1 MKKLFLILT
10 VLCESVSISAQKIL
24 FEYKNGNIQPSEQSY
39 IYAAESVY
47 GKIDEAIQHP
57 AVKYPFWIDKEI
69 THNSADYKMI
79 DSTSLITDDCYLYEI
94 KFFQHKNEDESD
106 LETWGKD
113 NIFSRLEIVC
123 KTPAFN
129 DNGKPIKK
137 TNGKIEY
144 SIEDEPFVFYN
155 DGLWFRFY
163 YFCLAPYSDSPKT
176 VEDPTKAFFKKVRL
190 TKDCYAIT
198 LRGYRDSIDGTG
210 LSVFVLYKGK
220 AQLVYYNSS
229 IDVNEI
235 KEEGDKTTFVL
246 QTPKY
251 DDNGKIIP
259 VISKMTF
266 ANGMISLEE

>member
-10 VLCESVSISAQKIL
+10 VFCESVSISAQKNL
-24 FEYKNGNIQPSEQSY
+24 FEYKNGNIQPSEQLY
-39 IYAAESVY
+39 MYAAESVY

-79 DSTSLITDDCYLYEI
+79 DSTSIITDDCYLYEI
-94 KFFQHKNEDESD
+94 KFFQHKNEDVESF
-106 LETWGKD
+106 EGGKIFTRL
-113 NIFSRLEIVC
+113 NIDC
-123 KTPAFN
+123 KVPIREN
-129 DNGKPIKK
+129 NGKVTYK
-137 TNGKIEY
+137 T
-144 SIEDEPFVFYN
+144 DVEPFVFYN
-155 DGLWFRFY
+155 DNMWFQFNYFVFGAYTANTNYDNRFAKDI
-163 YFCLAPYSDSPKT
+163 C
-176 VEDPTKAFFKKVRL
+176 KKIKL
-190 TKDCYAIT
+190 SKDCYAIA
-198 LRGYRDSIDGTG
+198 LRGQRDAIDGPG
-210 LSVFVLYKGK
+210 LTIFVLYKGK
-220 AQLVYYNSS
+220 AQLVYLNYA
-229 IDVNEI
+229 IDINEI

>member
-24 FEYKNGNIQPSEQSY
+24 FEYKNGNILPTEQSY

-47 GKIDEAIQHP
+47 SKIDEAIQHP

-79 DSTSLITDDCYLYEI
+79 DSTNIITDDCYLYEV
-94 KFFQHKNEDESD
+94 KFFQHKNEDVESF
-106 LETWGKD
+106 EG
-113 NIFSRLEIVC
+113 
-123 KTPAFN
+123 
-129 DNGKPIKK
+129 
-137 TNGKIEY
+137 GKIFTRLNIGCKVPIRGNNGNVTYETA
-144 SIEDEPFVFYN
+144 DEPFVFYN
-155 DGLWFRFY
+155 DNMWFQFNYFGFGAYTANTNYDNRFAKDI
-163 YFCLAPYSDSPKT
+163 C
-176 VEDPTKAFFKKVRL
+176 KKIKL
-190 TKDCYAIT
+190 SKDCYAIA
-198 LRGYRDSIDGTG
+198 LRGQRDAIDGPG
-210 LSVFVLYKGK
+210 LTIFVLYKGK
-220 AQLVYYNSS
+220 AQLVYLNYA
-229 IDVNEI
+229 IDINEI

>member
-10 VLCESVSISAQKIL
+10 VFCGSVNISAQKKL

-79 DSTSLITDDCYLYEI
+79 DSTNIITDDCYLYEV
-94 KFFQHKNEDESD
+94 KFFQHKNEDVESF
-106 LETWGKD
+106 EGG
-113 NIFSRLEIVC
+113 NIFTRLNIDC
-123 KTPAFN
+123 KVPIREN
-129 DNGKPIKK
+129 NGKVTYK
-137 TNGKIEY
+137 T
-144 SIEDEPFVFYN
+144 DVEPFVFYN
-155 DGLWFRFY
+155 DNMWFQFN
-163 YFCLAPYSDSPKT
+163 YFGFGAYTANTNYDNRLAKDIC
-176 VEDPTKAFFKKVRL
+176 KKIKL
-190 TKDCYAIT
+190 SKDCYAIA
-198 LRGYRDSIDGTG
+198 LRGQRDSIDGPG
-210 LSVFVLYKGK
+210 LTIFVLYKGK
-220 AQLVYYNSS
+220 AQLVYLNYA
-229 IDVNEI
+229 IDINEI

>member
-10 VLCESVSISAQKIL
+10 VLCESVSISAQKNL

-69 THNSADYKMI
+69 THNSANYKMI
-79 DSTSLITDDCYLYEI
+79 DSTNITTDDCYLYEI
-94 KFFQHKNEDESD
+94 KFFQHKNEDVESF
-106 LETWGKD
+106 EG
-113 NIFSRLEIVC
+113 
-123 KTPAFN
+123 
-129 DNGKPIKK
+129 
-137 TNGKIEY
+137 GKIFTRLNIGCKVPITDNNGNITYAPNGNVTYETA
-144 SIEDEPFVFYN
+144 DEPFVFYN
-155 DGLWFRFY
+155 DNMWFQFN
-163 YFCLAPYSDSPKT
+163 YFGFGAYTANTNYDNRLAKDIC
-176 VEDPTKAFFKKVRL
+176 KKIKL
-190 TKDCYAIT
+190 SKDCYAIA
-198 LRGYRDSIDGTG
+198 LRGQRDSIDGPG
-210 LSVFVLYKGK
+210 LTIFVLYKGK
-220 AQLVYYNSS
+220 AQLVYLNYA
-229 IDVNEI
+229 IDINEI

-259 VISKMTF
+259 VVSKMTF

>member
-10 VLCESVSISAQKIL
+10 VLCESVSISAQKNL
-24 FEYKNGNIQPSEQSY
+24 FEYKNGNIQPSEQLY

-79 DSTSLITDDCYLYEI
+79 DSTNIITDDCYLYEV
-94 KFFQHKNEDESD
+94 KFFQHKNEDVESF
-106 LETWGKD
+106 EGGKIFTRL
-113 NIFSRLEIVC
+113 NIDC
-123 KTPAFN
+123 KVPIRGN
-129 DNGKPIKK
+129 NGKVTYK
-137 TNGKIEY
+137 TDVK
-144 SIEDEPFVFYN
+144 PFVFYN
-155 DGLWFRFY
+155 DNMWFQFN
-163 YFCLAPYSDSPKT
+163 YFGFGAYTANTNYDNRLAKDIC
-176 VEDPTKAFFKKVRL
+176 KKIKL
-190 TKDCYAIT
+190 SKDCYAIA
-198 LRGYRDSIDGTG
+198 LRGQRDAIDGPG
-210 LSVFVLYKGK
+210 LTIFVLYKGK
-220 AQLVYYNSS
+220 AQLVYLNYA
-229 IDVNEI
+229 IDINEI

>member
-1 MKKLFLILT
+1 MKKLFLLLT
-10 VLCESVSISAQKIL
+10 ALCGLGSISAQKNL
-24 FEYKNGNIQPSEQSY
+24 FEYKNGNIQPSEQLY

-79 DSTSLITDDCYLYEI
+79 DSTNIITDDCYLYEV
-94 KFFQHKNEDESD
+94 KFFQHKNEDVESF
-106 LETWGKD
+106 EGGKIFTRL
-113 NIFSRLEIVC
+113 NIDC
-123 KTPAFN
+123 KVPIRGN
-129 DNGKPIKK
+129 NGKVTYK
-137 TNGKIEY
+137 TDVK
-144 SIEDEPFVFYN
+144 PFVFYN
-155 DGLWFRFY
+155 DNMWFQFN
-163 YFCLAPYSDSPKT
+163 YFGFGAYTANTNYDNRLAKDIC
-176 VEDPTKAFFKKVRL
+176 KKIKL
-190 TKDCYAIT
+190 SKDCYAIA
-198 LRGYRDSIDGTG
+198 LRGQRDAIDGPG
-210 LSVFVLYKGK
+210 LTIFVLYKGK
-220 AQLVYYNSS
+220 AQLVYLNYT
-229 IDVNEI
+229 IDINEI